1 MNRRTTVSDDPIPYQ
16 PTDRAALLTK
26 QLRID
31 ELEHIL
37 RHFDRSSLH
46 LAHYCRAVLGTPDPD
61 EWQLIRDMIDEMV
74 DPYGPRNPHR

>member
-1 MNRRTTVSDDPIPYQ
+1 MNDPIPYT
-16 PTDRAALLTK
+16 PTDKATLIAK

-46 LAHYCRAVLGTPDPD
+46 LHHYVRAIDGLPNPD
-61 EWQLIRDMIDEMV
+61 EWQLIREQIADMV

>member
-1 MNRRTTVSDDPIPYQ
+1 MSDDPIPYQ

-31 ELEHIL
+31 ELEHVL
-37 RHFDRSSLH
+37 RHFDRTTMDLH
-46 LAHYCRAVLGTPDPD
+46 LYVRSIDGMPNAA
-61 EWQLIRDMIDEMV
+61 EWELVRQQIADMV